1 MLKKTLAA
9 LAMAVTAAGM
19 GFAEHG
25 IGEDLGLM
33 LAAQAFLG
41 SSFSDVS
48 SSEVGGGKAWL
59 FAPLY
64 DSHDHLG
71 VGLIGG
77 AGITHARD
85 KCNFDVELGP
95 GLWLQEAPGERSN
108 ILLGLSAFYRN
119 VLPKGGPPEEG
130 QGHWGLRLSPTYI
143 YRVMR
148 EVSVNL
154 AVPVEYTLADEKH
167 HFAGWNIIVAA
178 GIGTHF

>member
-25 IGEDLGLM
+25 IGDDLGLM

-41 SSFSDVS
+41 SSFNDVS

-95 GLWLQEAPGERSN
+95 GLWLQDAPGERSN